1 MKKLVLILSL
11 VLFFC
16 STLSS
21 FTRLQFEWSS
31 VLRGAP
37 SASPVIE
44 GDNIYV
50 ISQDRQLSIFNL
62 NGKLKTTWGGDI
74 RFYPYLKKG
83 INPGEIYVV
92 TMDNVIYKLV
102 GGKPR
107 WKKHIPFLSGEPTLT
122 KDGYLLFPVENG
134 SIRVFLAEEEQ
145 EVLLI
150 EGEGDL
156 ALPIISD
163 PWGRFYLATENK
175 VRGYN
180 SWGDKTLEV
189 SLSAKPVTWMFSRNG
204 YLIMSLENHEVIAIS
219 LLGQIEN
226 KIRNPYPIVHV
237 LERQDGN
244 LILINELGRVTLTDA
259 KLRNIKTR
267 HFGIQVEVASI
278 LNHKDLILLSDKYW
292 VLVDEDLEIT
302 QVFKGAN
309 GSLAI
314 NYSENNIFI
323 LDKKWTLFSF
333 SFKGT
338 PLSDIN
344 SWTLEKGDPSL
355 QGRVIEAI
363 AQVDYKGTFFERANA
378 LKDKFST
385 EEANLLIEEA
395 SKDINNDPTSNLAVE
410 KLDKIMQAII
420 REANRRGNITGL
432 SSRFKIYD
440 LLGSVYNPQS
450 QMLLIRYGYW
460 EKTVEG
466 TKYILNSLK
475 EIDNDPR
482 GLSLTYMLYAIDVTQ
497 ANAGVIVLVLD
508 IIEELVDKGVYLNP
522 KKVNNIF
529 SYILRKNV
537 SNSFKDRIKL
547 LKAKIR

>member
-1 MKKLVLILSL
+1 MKRFAFVLALTLLLSSA
-11 VLFFC
+11 LF
-16 STLSS
+16 S

-37 SASPVIE
+37 AASPLIE

-74 RFYPYLKKG
+74 RFYPYLMKG
-83 INPGEIYVV
+83 MNSGEIYVV

-107 WKKHIPFLSGEPTLT
+107 WKKHIPFLSGEPVLT
-122 KDGYLLFPVENG
+122 KDGYLLFPVEGG

-145 EVLLI
+145 EILSIDGDGELVL
-150 EGEGDL
+150 
-156 ALPIISD
+156 PMISD
-163 PWGRFYLATENK
+163 PWGRFYLATKNK

-189 SLSAKPVTWMFSRNG
+189 SLPAAPITWLFSRNG
-204 YLIMSLENHEVIAIS
+204 YLIMSLENNEVVAIS

-226 KIRNPYPIVHV
+226 KIRNPYPIIQI

-244 LILINELGRVTLTDA
+244 LLIINELGRVTLTDP

-267 HFGIQVEVASI
+267 HFGIQVDVASI

-292 VLVDEDLEIT
+292 ILVDEDLEIT
-302 QVFKGAN
+302 QVFKGAH
-309 GSLAI
+309 GSLAV
-314 NYSENNIFI
+314 NYSENNVLI

-333 SFKGT
+333 SFRGI

-344 SWTLEKGDPSL
+344 SWTLERGDSSL
-355 QGRVIEAI
+355 QGRVVDAV
-363 AQVDYKGTFFERANA
+363 AQVDYKGSFFDRTNA
-378 LKDKFST
+378 LKDNFSIQ
-385 EEANLLIEEA
+385 EVNLLIEEA
-395 SKDINNDPTSNLAVE
+395 SKDINKDPTSNLAVE

-460 EKTVEG
+460 DKTVEG
-466 TKYILNSLK
+466 TKYILNSLRA
-475 EIDNDPR
+475 IDNDPR
-482 GLSLTYMLYAIDVTQ
+482 GLSLTYMLYAIDITQ
-497 ANAGVIVLVLD
+497 ANADVITVVLD
-508 IIEELVDKGVYLNP
+508 IIEELLDKGVYLNP

-537 SNSFKDRIKL
+537 SNSFKDRIKF
-547 LKAKIR
+547 LKAKVR